1 MTDAPARPPF
11 ARRSRL
17 RPLRSVSGTLLA
29 LALLADPGLTA
40 VRGGEAHGAA
50 GDPRGS
56 ATDIEGGS
64 GGSAIHHGRW
74 SAAVGLDGTLGS
86 AVHDAVPLSAG
97 GESEPPATTEPS
109 IIALDA
115 AAHADD
121 RIAFTPGDRVSVPF
135 RPRPDD
141 GWTVDDLAPRG
152 LPAGAASGRSMAAEA
167 QGSVWAGTPAEPA
180 ASPGADP
187 AGAGPIDAPG
197 GTPAAAAQPV
207 VAVVPTTQ
215 DGAPPAATDLR
226 RQVFGFLP
234 YWELHD
240 ASTRL
245 NYDLLSTIAY
255 FGVGADARGNL
266 RKRNTD
272 GSTTVGWAGWTS
284 SRMTSV
290 IQAAHHH
297 GTRVVLTVQAFAWT
311 ANQAASQA
319 ALLDSPAARMTLARQ
334 VAAAVRD
341 RGADGVNLDFEPL
354 VSGRADKFVML
365 VRAIRIELSR
375 AARGYQ
381 LTFDTTGSIGNYPI
395 EAATG
400 HGRADAIF
408 IMGYDYRTASAP
420 AAGSIAPL
428 SGGGYDLIDTV
439 QSYLD
444 RVPPSRL
451 ILGIPYYGRAWS
463 TVSGK
468 PHARTQTGAKYG
480 WSTSVTYA
488 NAVAVARQHGRRYD
502 KTEATAWVAYR
513 RRSCTAAHGCV
524 TTWREVYYD
533 DAQSLRAKYDLIIR
547 SGLRGAGIWALGYD
561 DTRPELYRVIVDKF
575 LHDRTAPETGIVVLA
590 QRQGDEGFTVA
601 WSARDLSPIRSY
613 DVQVSI
619 DGGRWRS
626 WLSKTKATQAIWLGT
641 DGHGYAFRARAT
653 DAKGNRGRWNVASL
667 PTARPT
673 LHTGGFATVR
683 AASLTLRSRPDTS
696 GTAVARLDRGDIVAL
711 TGGPVRADGYTWYRV
726 TGPLATWAPTG
737 LVRSGSW
744 VAARTATT
752 AYLSPRTAPNSTI
765 VDAGLAGLSFG
776 SGGPGSLGPSAGARA
791 ARAFSPNGDGSEDG
805 LTLRWTNGLALDS
818 LSLRVFRADGT
829 LAGTRGV
836 PDVDRGRQAWTWDG
850 TVGGKTVGNGGYV
863 LQLVGRAGSR
873 TFTAPSVR
881 PVTAA
886 QVARYGVLVDTVGPK
901 LTGASISGRLV
912 SPARDGRHDSVSLA
926 ATSTGA
932 TRWRLTA
939 APVGAAG
946 ARPAVRTVG
955 GSGGK
960 AKASWDGRTD
970 AGKPAPDGRY
980 RVTIAVLDDA
990 GNAAA
995 RSWDVT
1001 VDGTAPA
1008 VSPGALPAAFSP
1020 DGDGVADAAVVR
1032 WTTDETATAT
1042 VRIYHG
1048 TRLVRTLGRVA
1059 AGRSGALRWNGR
1071 GRDGGKLAD
1080 GTYLARIT
1088 VQDGAG
1094 NRRTAGIVVTLDRTA
1109 GWLRWAPGAFYPQDL
1124 DTLAKTARASFRL
1137 TRSATTT
1144 LVVLDRDGA
1153 VVRTAW
1159 AARKAKAGTVRWTW
1173 DGRATSKAMVAP
1185 GGYTLQLTARSA
1197 AGTTVLRRAIVVDAF
1212 TIVPSATKLR
1222 PGHTLT
1228 VAIRSSEALS
1238 SRPVVTF
1245 DQAGRPP
1252 VRTFATRV
1260 GPGRYVAR
1268 FRVAAGG
1275 SGTATIR
1282 VSARDAAGRKNA
1294 SARAVSVV

>member
-1 MTDAPARPPF
+1 VTDARAAPPF

-17 RPLRSVSGTLLA
+17 RPLRVLSGALLA

-40 VRGGEAHGAA
+40 VRGGEAPGAA
-50 GDPRGS
+50 GGRGGS
-56 ATDIEGGS
+56 ATDIPAGPGRSVTHHGRPPAAGGVTRTTGS
-64 GGSAIHHGRW
+64 GGQDSTPSTG
-74 SAAVGLDGTLGS
+74 DGTE
-86 AVHDAVPLSAG
+86 A
-97 GESEPPATTEPS
+97 PAPTEPS

-121 RIAFTPGDRVSVPF
+121 RIAFTPGDRVSTPF

-141 GWTVDDLAPRG
+141 GWTVDGLAPRS

-167 QGSVWAGTPAEPA
+167 EGSVWAGSPAGPA
-180 ASPGADP
+180 ASSGPDP
-187 AGAGPIDAPG
+187 SGAGPIDAPAD
-197 GTPAAAAQPV
+197 TPAVAALPV
-207 VAVVPTTQ
+207 AAFVPMSQ

-245 NYDLLSTIAY
+245 NDDLLSTIAY

-266 RKRNTD
+266 RKRNAD

-311 ANQAASQA
+311 ASQAASQA

-334 VAAAVRD
+334 IAAAVRD
-341 RGADGVNLDFEPL
+341 RGADGVNLDFEPI
-354 VSGRADKFVML
+354 VSGRADEFVML

-400 HGRADAIF
+400 HGAADAIF

-420 AAGSIAPL
+420 SAGSIAPL
-428 SGGGYDLIDTV
+428 SGAGYDLIDTV
-439 QSYLD
+439 QSYLE
-444 RVPPSRL
+444 RVPSGRL
-451 ILGIPYYGRAWS
+451 ILGVPYYGRAWS

-468 PHARTQTGAKYG
+468 PHARTQSGAKYG

-488 NAVAVARQHGRRYD
+488 NAAAVAKQHSRRYD
-502 KTEATAWVAYR
+502 KAEASAWVAYR
-513 RRSCTAAHGCV
+513 RRNCTAAHSCV

-561 DTRPELYRVIVDKF
+561 DTRPELYRAIVDKF
-575 LHDRTAPETGIVVLA
+575 LHDRTAPDTGIAVLA
-590 QRQGDEGFTVA
+590 QRQGDEGFTVT
-601 WSARDLSPIRSY
+601 WSAQDLSPIRSY

-626 WLSKTKATQAIWLGT
+626 WISKTKATQAIWLGS

-653 DAKGNRGRWNVASL
+653 DARGNRGRWNVANL
-667 PTARPT
+667 PSANPT
-673 LHTGGFATVR
+673 LHTGGFASVQT
-683 AASLTLRSRPDTS
+683 ASLTLRSRPDTS
-696 GTAVARLDRGDIVAL
+696 GAAIAQLARGDIVAL

-726 TGPLATWAPTG
+726 TGPLSTWAPTG

-744 VAARTATT
+744 VAARTASTT
-752 AYLSPRTAPNSTI
+752 FLVPRTAPNSTI

-776 SGGPGSLGPSAGARA
+776 SGGPGSLGPSAAARA

-805 LTLRWTNGLALDS
+805 LTVRWTNGVALDS

-829 LAGTRGV
+829 LVGARGV
-836 PDVDRGRQAWTWDG
+836 PDVSRGPHAWAWDG
-850 TVGGKTVGNGGYV
+850 TVSGKTVGNGGYV
-863 LQLVGRAGSR
+863 LQLVGQAGSR
-873 TFTAPSVR
+873 TFSAPSVR
-881 PVTAA
+881 PTTAA

-901 LTGASISGRLV
+901 LTSASISGRLV

-926 ATSTGA
+926 ATSSGA
-932 TRWRLTA
+932 THWRLTA
-939 APVGAAG
+939 APVGPAG
-946 ARPAVRTVG
+946 TRPAVRTVG
-955 GSGGK
+955 GPGGK
-960 AKASWDGRTD
+960 PKPSWDGRTD
-970 AGKPAPDGRY
+970 AGTPAPDGRY
-980 RVTIAVLDDA
+980 RLTLAVLDDA

-995 RSWDVT
+995 RSWDVI
-1001 VDGTAPA
+1001 VDGTVPA
-1008 VSPGALPAAFSP
+1008 VSPVALPVTFSP

-1032 WTTDETATAT
+1032 WTTDETAIAT
-1042 VRIYHG
+1042 VRIYRG
-1048 TRLVRTLGRVA
+1048 TRLVRTLGSTA

-1071 GRDGGKLAD
+1071 GRGGSRLAD

-1088 VQDGAG
+1088 AQDGAG
-1094 NRRTAGIVVTLDRTA
+1094 NRRTVGVALRLDRTA

-1124 DTLAKTARASFRL
+1124 DALAKTARASFRL
-1137 TRSATTT
+1137 TRGATTS
-1144 LVVLDRDGA
+1144 LVVLDGDGA
-1153 VVRTAW
+1153 VIRTAW
-1159 AARKAKAGTVRWTW
+1159 AARTTKAGTVRWTW
-1173 DGRATSKAMVAP
+1173 DGRAASKAMVAP
-1185 GGYTLQLTARSA
+1185 GSYTLELTARSA

-1212 TIVPSATKLR
+1212 AIVPSATRLR
-1222 PGHTLT
+1222 PGRILT

-1252 VRTFATRV
+1252 VRTFATRA

-1268 FRVAAGG
+1268 FRVVAGG
-1275 SGTATIR
+1275 TGTATIR
-1282 VSARDAAGRKNA
+1282 VSALDAAGRRNA
-1294 SARAVSVV
+1294 SSRAVSVV

>member
-1 MTDAPARPPF
+1 VIDAPSRPPF

-17 RPLRSVSGTLLA
+17 RPFRAVFGALLA

-40 VRGGEAHGAA
+40 VRGGEAAGAV
-50 GDPRGS
+50 GRTGGS
-56 ATDIEGGS
+56 ATAAPAGS
-64 GGSAIHHGRW
+64 RESALHHGRW
-74 SAAVGLDGTLGS
+74 SAARRVGVAAGS
-86 AVHDAVPLSAG
+86 TGPGGAPRSAG
-97 GESEPPATTEPS
+97 DGIEPPPATEPS

-141 GWTVDDLAPRG
+141 GWTVDGLAPQS
-152 LPAGAASGRSMAAEA
+152 LPAGAASGRSMAGEA
-167 QGSVWAGTPAEPA
+167 QGSVWAGSPAGPA
-180 ASPGADP
+180 ASYGPDQ
-187 AGAGPIDAPG
+187 AGAAPVDGPG
-197 GTPAAAAQPV
+197 GAPAVPAHPVAA
-207 VAVVPTTQ
+207 VAPTILG
-215 DGAPPAATDLR
+215 GAPPSATDLR

-266 RKRNTD
+266 RKRNAD

-311 ANQAASQA
+311 ANQAANQA
-319 ALLDSPAARMTLARQ
+319 ALLDSPAARTTLARQ
-334 VAAAVRD
+334 IAAAVRD

-354 VSGRADKFVML
+354 VSGRADEFVML

-400 HGRADAIF
+400 HGAADAIF

-420 AAGSIAPL
+420 SAGSIAPL
-428 SGGGYDLIDTV
+428 SSAGYDLIDTV
-439 QSYLD
+439 QSYLE
-444 RVPPSRL
+444 RVPSGRL

-468 PHARTQTGAKYG
+468 PHARTQTGGKYG

-502 KTEATAWVAYR
+502 KAEASAWVAYR
-513 RRSCTAAHGCV
+513 RRNCTAAHGCV

-533 DAQSLRAKYDLIIR
+533 DTQSLRAKYDLIIR

-561 DTRPELYRVIVDKF
+561 DTRPELYRVIVEKF
-575 LHDRTAPETGIVVLA
+575 LHDRTAPDTGIAVLA
-590 QRQGDEGFTVA
+590 QRQGDEGFMVT
-601 WSARDLSPIRSY
+601 WSALDLSPIRSY

-653 DAKGNRGRWNVASL
+653 DARGNRGRWNVASL
-667 PTARPT
+667 PSTRPT
-673 LHTGGFATVR
+673 LRNGGFATVR
-683 AASLTLRSRPDTS
+683 TATLTLRSRPDTS
-696 GTAVARLDRGDIVAL
+696 GAAIGHLARGDIVAL
-711 TGGPVRADGYTWYRV
+711 TGGPVRADGFTWYRI
-726 TGPLATWAPTG
+726 TGPLSTWAPTG

-752 AYLSPRTAPNSTI
+752 TFLLPRTAPNSTI
-765 VDAGLAGLSFG
+765 VDAGLAALSFG
-776 SGGPGSLGPSAGARA
+776 SGGPGSLGPSAAARA

-805 LTLRWTNGLALDS
+805 LTLRWTNGVALDS

-829 LAGTRGV
+829 LVGARGV
-836 PDVDRGRQAWTWDG
+836 PDVAGGPQNWAWDG
-850 TVGGKTVGNGGYV
+850 TVGGKPVGNGAYV

-881 PVTAA
+881 PTTAA

-912 SPARDGRHDSVSLA
+912 SPTRDGRHDSVTLA
-926 ATSTGA
+926 ATSSGA

-939 APVGAAG
+939 APLGPAG
-946 ARPAVRTVG
+946 TRPAVRTVG
-955 GSGGK
+955 GPGGK
-960 AKASWDGRTD
+960 PTTAWDGRTD
-970 AGKPAPDGRY
+970 AGQPAPDGRY
-980 RVTIAVLDDA
+980 RLTLAVLDDA
-990 GNAAA
+990 GNAAG

-1008 VSPGALPAAFSP
+1008 VSPMALPATFSP

-1042 VRIYHG
+1042 VRMYHG
-1048 TRLVRTLGRVA
+1048 TRLVRTLGSTG

-1071 GRDGGKLAD
+1071 GKGGRKLVDGA
-1080 GTYLARIT
+1080 YLARIT

-1094 NRRTAGIVVTLDRTA
+1094 NRRTVGVVLTLDRTA
-1109 GWLRWAPGAFYPQDL
+1109 GWLRWAPDAFYPQDL
-1124 DTLAKTARASFRL
+1124 DALAKTARASFRL
-1137 TRSATTT
+1137 TRAAATT
-1144 LVVLDRDGA
+1144 LVVLDEDGA

-1159 AARKAKAGTVRWTW
+1159 AASTAKAGTVRWTW
-1173 DGRATSKAMVAP
+1173 DGRAASKAMVAP
-1185 GGYTLQLTARSA
+1185 GSYTLQLTARSA

-1212 TIVPSATKLR
+1212 TIVPSATRLR
-1222 PGHTLT
+1222 PGRTLT
-1228 VAIRSSEALS
+1228 VSIRSSETLS

-1245 DQAGRPP
+1245 DQAGLAP

-1294 SARAVSVV
+1294 SGRTVSVV